1 MKDIYTVI
9 IYDDGGVSTVSFL
22 DVNDAIRY
30 ATAEIV
36 EYSAEDEAEVM
47 NELEEQLFW
56 SDGNSF
62 NVYIEEAKLC
72 DSFNGKL

>member
-9 IYDDGGVSTVSFL
+9 IYDDGGISTVSFL
-22 DVNDAIRY
+22 DVDDAIRY

-47 NELEEQLFW
+47 KELEEQLFW

-72 DSFNGKL
+72 KSFDGQL

>member
-30 ATAEIV
+30 ATAELV
-36 EYSAEDEAEVM
+36 NMGEDEAEVM
-47 NELEEQLFW
+47 DELESELFW
-56 SDGNSF
+56 TDGNSV

-72 DSFNGKL
+72 KSFDGNL